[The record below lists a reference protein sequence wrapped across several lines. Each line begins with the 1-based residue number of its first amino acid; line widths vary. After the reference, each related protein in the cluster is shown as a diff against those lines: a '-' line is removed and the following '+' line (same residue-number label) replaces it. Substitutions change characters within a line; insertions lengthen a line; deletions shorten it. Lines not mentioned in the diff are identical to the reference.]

1 MFLLAVAAGLVTA
14 WGTGWN
20 LQPEADGH
28 VLDGHLRQQG
38 TKRYLSFALCG
49 GITNQRLG
57 LLDALLIAHATDRV
71 VVLPPMLLNGTQDAR
86 RSYQMD
92 HADQRVPFR
101 KFFDVPATR
110 ERLGNIVAIIEDGPG
125 GVPKTQFSAH
135 EQGNTLNY
143 YIATFGDAPWIQ
155 MDCAYDAVDKADRA
169 EKRELFWKLEQA
181 LVPSQHISDAA
192 EAIKELLRARSK
204 AAGADGGYTALHLR
218 VEPDWVEHCKLWDAT
233 QPEAARNCMTNSLL
247 LDRVFLIERVPQKR
261 PVFAAAE
268 LTREELVAHPG
279 VQRLS
284 QIYGVTSKKG
294 LSGLQTVYGA
304 QNDTALRSRSRAVE
318 KLRVA
323 LHGAEREIAAAI
335 DLEVCKAADQFIGNS
350 VSTFSALELMRR
362 GWACGANCKANKHNS

>member
-110 ERLGNIVAIIEDGPG
+110 D
-125 GVPKTQFSAH
+125 
-135 EQGNTLNY
+135 
-143 YIATFGDAPWIQ
+143 
-155 MDCAYDAVDKADRA
+155 
-169 EKRELFWKLEQA
+169 
-181 LVPSQHISDAA
+181 
-192 EAIKELLRARSK
+192 
-204 AAGADGGYTALHLR
+204 
-218 VEPDWVEHCKLWDAT
+218 
-233 QPEAARNCMTNSLL
+233 
-247 LDRVFLIERVPQKR
+247 
-261 PVFAAAE
+261 
-268 LTREELVAHPG
+268 
-279 VQRLS
+279 
-284 QIYGVTSKKG
+284 
-294 LSGLQTVYGA
+294 
-304 QNDTALRSRSRAVE
+304 
-318 KLRVA
+318 
-323 LHGAEREIAAAI
+323 
-335 DLEVCKAADQFIGNS
+335 
-350 VSTFSALELMRR
+350 
-362 GWACGANCKANKHNS
+362 